1 MKHRLSD
8 VSRPLIVVSCPILVA
23 VQPVLRRYLEQIE
36 EQSTLDCVATQAE
49 LPPNSASVAEGWN
62 DEKCQVLD
70 FQCIDKYL
78 QISRISDK
86 RFRGR
91 KF

>member
-8 VSRPLIVVSCPILVA
+8 VSRPLGVVSRLATSA

-36 EQSTLDCVATQAE
+36 EQSTLVCVATQAE

-62 DEKCQVLD
+62 DGECQVPD
-70 FQCIDKYL
+70 FQCIDKCL
-78 QISRISDK
+78 QISKISDK